1 MTCAHCECE
10 NTKKHG
16 KDRHGNPRYKCKDCG
31 KTFLDKPPA
40 PLGASTLEL
49 KRAAFALGLMLEGMS
64 VRATSRMTG
73 IDKNV
78 LCDLILRV
86 GENCERFLLA
96 RVRGVRVDD
105 VQADE
110 LWSFTA
116 CKERTRNLRGYSP
129 EVGDT
134 YTFLGLASDSK
145 LILAHHVGRRSHED
159 ADAFA
164 GKLRLAVAGRTQV
177 NTDGFRPYRSVI
189 PVNFGGDVD
198 HAVLVKKYGTSPDG
212 EGAQRRY
219 SPAQI
224 IGIDRERSFGSPDM
238 TRLSTSYAERL
249 NLSVRMGLRR
259 FTRLTNGFSK
269 SRRHHAAM
277 VALFCAHYNFCK
289 RHSAVKTTPAVAA
302 GIAREPWSIERLLT
316 EAAA

>member
-1 MTCAHCECE
+1 MHTY
-10 NTKKHG
+10 T
-16 KDRHGNPRYKCKDCG
+16 
-31 KTFLDKPPA
+31 
-40 PLGASTLEL
+40 
-49 KRAAFALGLMLEGMS
+49 
-64 VRATSRMTG
+64 TSRIALPSRSPQPALPEAFEPALLQPLSFFPAGAEIYAQGEKAGPFYQVEFGAVRIYRLLADGRRQISAFHLAGETFGFEADSTHHFFAEAINATG
-73 IDKNV
+73 I
-78 LCDLILRV
+78 RV
-86 GENCERFLLA
+86 FRFA
-96 RVRGVRVDD
+96 TGAD
-105 VQADE
+105 V
-110 LWSFTA
+110 
-116 CKERTRNLRGYSP
+116 YSP

-164 GKLRLAVAGRTQV
+164 GKLRLAVAGRTQI

-198 HAVLVKKYGTSPDG
+198 HAVLVKRYGSSPDG

-238 TRLSTSYAERL
+238 TRLSTSYGERL

-259 FTRLTNGFSK
+259 FSMSPAFIPSIKQLARMVSIVE
-269 SRRHHAAM
+269 AQQM
-277 VALFCAHYNFCK
+277 VA
-289 RHSAVKTTPAVAA
+289 AVMKLTTTRQVQQFMT
-302 GIAREPWSIERLLT
+302 RQLERLAPDLT
-316 EAAA
+316 MLDTP